1 MATLE
6 TQGGGQAGWQVVVNR
21 CCLPTPVARAG
32 QVLAP
37 HPPTGRTKGQGYMR
51 TWGPWHCPL
60 QGAAPLMPPS
70 IRLLPAAQGDLV
82 VPYVLAVPA
91 ETKPVVSIPCELRLA
106 WFGRCKPPK
115 ATSWWRGVSKAL
127 TASPRSPFSPC
138 KRQREGVRGWYSC
151 A

>member
-1 MATLE
+1 MS
-6 TQGGGQAGWQVVVNR
+6 
-21 CCLPTPVARAG
+21 
-32 QVLAP
+32 
-37 HPPTGRTKGQGYMR
+37 
-51 TWGPWHCPL
+51 
-60 QGAAPLMPPS
+60 PS

-91 ETKPVVSIPCELRLA
+91 ETKPVVSIPCELMSA

-115 ATSWWRGVSKAL
+115 ATSWWQGVPKAL

-138 KRQREGVRGWYSC
+138 KEQKEGVRGWYSC